1 MKKPRRV
8 SLSTQIVEELTRKIE
23 TGDWPLQTKIP
34 TEAQLT
40 EQFEVSRNTLRE
52 ALQALIQAGLLESKA
67 GDGTY
72 VIATN
77 KFEANMYHEL
87 DKADY
92 QEIAEAR
99 QLLEK
104 NLAFLAAKKRTNA
117 DLTAIEAALKK
128 RNNSDFSLEELA
140 LKDIDYH
147 IEIAKAAHNSIM
159 LDVYQSI
166 STYLF
171 QLIFDQ
177 MKQDVSFN
185 HDDSQQLHNQLF
197 DAIKS
202 QDSQLAEK
210 IVGKISS
217 Y

>member
-8 SLSTQIVEELTRKIE
+8 SLSTQIVQELTKKIE
-23 TGDWPLQTKIP
+23 TGDWPIQTKIP

-40 EQFEVSRNTLRE
+40 EQFEVSRNTVRE
-52 ALQALIQAGLLESKA
+52 ALQSLIQAGLLESKA

-72 VIATN
+72 VIAAN

-87 DKADY
+87 GKADY

-104 NLAFLAAKKRTNA
+104 NLAFLAAKKRTEE
-117 DLTAIEAALKK
+117 DLIAMEVALER
-128 RNNSDFSLEELA
+128 RNNPAFTLEELA

-171 QLIFDQ
+171 QLIFDHMQ
-177 MKQDVSFN
+177 QDVTFN
-185 HDDSQQLHNQLF
+185 HDDSQQLHIELF
-197 DAIKS
+197 DAIKAR
-202 QDSQLAEK
+202 DSKLAET